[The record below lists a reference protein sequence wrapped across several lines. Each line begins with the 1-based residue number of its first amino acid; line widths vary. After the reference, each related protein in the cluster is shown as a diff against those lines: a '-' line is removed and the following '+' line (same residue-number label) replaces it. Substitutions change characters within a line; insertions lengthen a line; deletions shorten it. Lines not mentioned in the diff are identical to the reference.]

1 MFPILNLG
9 PLAIQVPGLFLIAGI
24 WVALNLVEREAVE
37 RRLSSGEISN
47 LVLVGLIAGIIG
59 ARVWYALRFLN
70 VYIENPMSLFS
81 LNPSTLASEEGMLTG
96 VLAAIMYAR
105 WKSMPLWPTLDA
117 LTPGLAAL
125 GIALGFSHLAS
136 GDAFG
141 APSRLPWAIDLW
153 GELRH
158 PSQIYE
164 IMAAILILW
173 LVWRMKR
180 WDTFKGFLFL
190 SWLGLVA
197 VGRLILESTRG
208 DSVIVF
214 GSLRSAQVV
223 SLGVLLLAMMGLH
236 ILGRKQKEN
245 L

>member
-70 VYIENPMSLFS
+70 VYMENPVSLFS
-81 LNPSTLASEEGMLTG
+81 LNPSTLASQEGILTG
-96 VLAAIMYAR
+96 VLAAIVYAR
-105 WKSMPLWPTLDA
+105 RKLMPLWPTLDA

-125 GIALGFSHLAS
+125 GIALGLSHLAS

-180 WDTFKGFLFL
+180 WDTFNGFLFL

-197 VGRLILESTRG
+197 LSRLILEITRG

-236 ILGRKQKEN
+236 VLGRKQKEN